1 MKQGKKYIV
10 VDTWNGEGYSSDNG
24 VEIKIFDTKKEA
36 DAYCKTEAYKNEDED
51 VMKVEKVD
59 NGYEYF
65 DVSEDGVDDSGSYRF
80 YELPEDAYA
89 VEILCNINEV
99 RILNQKEFSKAIA
112 DREAEI
118 VEADVYRGDYAFST
132 EDGVF
137 YSAVGDYDFQYRR
150 INY

>member
-1 MKQGKKYIV
+1 MKQGKKYIA

-24 VEIKIFDTKKEA
+24 VDIIIFDTKKKA
-36 DAYCKTEAYKNEDED
+36 DAYCKTAAYKHKEEDFIS
-51 VMKVEKVD
+51 VEKVD
-59 NGYEYF
+59 NGYEF
-65 DVSEDGVDDSGSYRF
+65 TADDDSGSYRY

-118 VEADVYRGDYAFST
+118 VDADVYRGDYAFAT

-150 INY
+150 INS

>member
-1 MKQGKKYIV
+1 MKQGKKYIA

-24 VEIKIFDTKKEA
+24 VEIIIFDTKKEA

-65 DVSEDGVDDSGSYRF
+65 DVSEDGYTPDDSGSYRF

-112 DREAEI
+112 DR
-118 VEADVYRGDYAFST
+118 G
-132 EDGVF
+132 
-137 YSAVGDYDFQYRR
+137 
-150 INY
+150 

>member
-1 MKQGKKYIV
+1 
-10 VDTWNGEGYSSDNG
+10 
-24 VEIKIFDTKKEA
+24 
-36 DAYCKTEAYKNEDED
+36 
-51 VMKVEKVD
+51 MKVEKVD

-65 DVSEDGVDDSGSYRF
+65 DVSEDGYTPDDSGSYRF

-150 INY
+150 INS

>member
-80 YELPEDAYA
+80 YELPEDSYA

-118 VEADVYRGDYAFST
+118 VEADVYSLLKMVYST
-132 EDGVF
+132 QQLETTTSSTG
-137 YSAVGDYDFQYRR
+137 G
-150 INY
+150 

>member
-24 VEIKIFDTKKEA
+24 VEIGIFDTKEEA
-36 DAYCKTEAYKNEDED
+36 DTLCKNFAYAHSVFTS
-51 VMKVEKVD
+51 VEKVE
-59 NGYEYF
+59 NGYEF
-65 DVSEDGVDDSGSYRF
+65 TEDDDSGSYRY
-80 YELPEDAYA
+80 YELPKDAYA

-118 VEADVYRGDYAFST
+118 VEADVYRGDYVFST

-150 INY
+150 ISS

>member
-1 MKQGKKYIV
+1 MKQGKKYIA

-24 VEIKIFDTKKEA
+24 VEIGIFDTKKEA
-36 DAYCKTEAYKNEDED
+36 DTHCKNFAYGHSVFTS
-51 VMKVEKVD
+51 VEKVE
-59 NGYEYF
+59 NGYEF
-65 DVSEDGVDDSGSYRF
+65 TDDDDSGSYRY

-118 VEADVYRGDYAFST
+118 VEADVYRGDYAFAT

-150 INY
+150 INS

>member
-1 MKQGKKYIV
+1 MKQGKKYIA

-24 VEIKIFDTKKEA
+24 VEIIIFDTKKEA
-36 DAYCKTEAYKNEDED
+36 DTHCKTEAYKLEEGGFIS
-51 VMKVEKVD
+51 VEKVE
-59 NGYEYF
+59 NGYEF
-65 DVSEDGVDDSGSYRF
+65 TDDDDDSGSYRF
-80 YELPEDAYA
+80 YELLEDAYA

-118 VEADVYRGDYAFST
+118 VDADVYRGDYAFST

-150 INY
+150 INS